1 MFLILLALCVLAVS
15 AAGLGLLAF
24 ARPTPATTRLA
35 DLSGPLGAA
44 CGCALGMA
52 GLFTDSWTDSLLW
65 TQAWGL
71 PVGSLSLGL
80 DALSRVFLL
89 PVFGLGFVCACA
101 GGISLRHTRA
111 SEHNLAAH
119 WLFYLLLVLGMA
131 VVMMARDAVLFLLA
145 WEVMSLSPFFLID
158 FNDSDRNVRDASWVY
173 LVAAHLGAVLLL
185 AFFGLLWQNAG
196 DTAFAV
202 LPLREG
208 PAVPLA
214 SVLFVLSLLGF
225 GAKAGIA
232 PMHVWLPEAHPA
244 APSHISALLSGAM
257 INAGLYGIIRSCE
270 FVAPLSAAPAWWG
283 WLALFLGLGTA
294 LMGILKALAQSNLK
308 RLLAYS
314 SVENMGL
321 MLMGVGAWLIGSH
334 SGNSWIGTL
343 GLAGAMFHMLNHS
356 AFKGL
361 LFLTAGEVLHATGT
375 VRMDLLG
382 GLQQR
387 MPLVGAAFGIGAVS
401 IACFPP
407 FNGFA
412 GEFVLALSLLDGSSL
427 PGVEQ
432 QLGLLMALVVLG
444 LVSGL
449 AAAAYAKA
457 YGITFLGAPR
467 SRCVEEAHRPRP
479 RDLWP
484 LAIPAFLCV
493 AGGLASGHC
502 FRWLISTVNA
512 PLPDP
517 AAGQQVM
524 LRVADML
531 GTVSLVGMVLLA
543 LVAALWLLRK
553 ACIAGRLR
561 REETW
566 GCGYRYGTARV
577 QYTDASFSEP
587 LGRLFGGAM
596 GLKVH
601 QELDGRYFPGKA
613 SVAISAP
620 DRLRTGLFTPLFEG
634 VEKLCNMCK
643 ILQHGKIHLYILYIL
658 ATLVALLA
666 WGLHA

>member
-35 DLSGPLGAA
+35 DLFGPLGAA

-52 GLFTDSWTDSLLW
+52 GLFTDSWTGSLLW

-71 PVGSLSLGL
+71 PVGGLSLGL

-185 AFFGLLWQNAG
+185 AFFGLLWQNSG
-196 DTAFAV
+196 DTAFAT
-202 LPLREG
+202 LALKEG
-208 PAVPLA
+208 PVVPLA

-244 APSHISALLSGAM
+244 APRHISALLSGAM

-283 WLALFLGLGTA
+283 WLTLFLGLGTA

-375 VRMDLLG
+375 VRMELLG

-449 AAAAYAKA
+449 AAATYAKA

-467 SRCVEEAHRPRP
+467 SRCVEAAHRPRP
-479 RDLWP
+479 SRPSSAWP
-484 LAIPAFLCV
+484 AVWLPATAS
-493 AGGLASGHC
+493 AGSSARSTRPCPIRWPGSRSCCAWPTCWALSRWWAWCCWPWWPPCGCCARSAS
-502 FRWLISTVNA
+502 
-512 PLPDP
+512 P
-517 AAGQQVM
+517 AACAVRRPG
-524 LRVADML
+524 
-531 GTVSLVGMVLLA
+531 
-543 LVAALWLLRK
+543 AAATSTGPR
-553 ACIAGRLR
+553 ACSTRTLPSPSRWA
-561 REETW
+561 
-566 GCGYRYGTARV
+566 
-577 QYTDASFSEP
+577 AS
-587 LGRLFGGAM
+587 
-596 GLKVH
+596 
-601 QELDGRYFPGKA
+601 
-613 SVAISAP
+613 SAAP
-620 DRLRTGLFTPLFEG
+620 W
-634 VEKLCNMCK
+634 
-643 ILQHGKIHLYILYIL
+643 
-658 ATLVALLA
+658 A
-666 WGLHA
+666 

>member
-427 PGVEQ
+427 PDVEQ

-449 AAAAYAKA
+449 AAATYAKA
-457 YGITFLGAPR
+457 YGITFLGVPR

>member
-35 DLSGPLGAA
+35 DLFGPLGAA

-52 GLFTDSWTDSLLW
+52 GLFTDSWTGSLLW

-71 PVGSLSLGL
+71 PVGGLSLGL

-185 AFFGLLWQNAG
+185 AFFGLLWQNSG
-196 DTAFAV
+196 DTAFAT
-202 LPLREG
+202 LALKEG
-208 PAVPLA
+208 PVVPLA

-283 WLALFLGLGTA
+283 WLTLFLGLGTA

-375 VRMDLLG
+375 VRMELLG

-432 QLGLLMALVVLG
+432 QLGPSVFPT
-444 LVSGL
+444 
-449 AAAAYAKA
+449 
-457 YGITFLGAPR
+457 I
-467 SRCVEEAHRPRP
+467 
-479 RDLWP
+479 P
-484 LAIPAFLCV
+484 LR
-493 AGGLASGHC
+493 AS
-502 FRWLISTVNA
+502 
-512 PLPDP
+512 
-517 AAGQQVM
+517 
-524 LRVADML
+524 
-531 GTVSLVGMVLLA
+531 
-543 LVAALWLLRK
+543 
-553 ACIAGRLR
+553 
-561 REETW
+561 
-566 GCGYRYGTARV
+566 
-577 QYTDASFSEP
+577 
-587 LGRLFGGAM
+587 
-596 GLKVH
+596 
-601 QELDGRYFPGKA
+601 
-613 SVAISAP
+613 SA
-620 DRLRTGLFTPLFEG
+620 
-634 VEKLCNMCK
+634 
-643 ILQHGKIHLYILYIL
+643 
-658 ATLVALLA
+658 
-666 WGLHA
+666 

>member
-412 GEFVLALSLLDGSSL
+412 GEFVLVLSLLDGSSL

-449 AAAAYAKA
+449 AAATYAKA
-457 YGITFLGAPR
+457 
-467 SRCVEEAHRPRP
+467 
-479 RDLWP
+479 
-484 LAIPAFLCV
+484 
-493 AGGLASGHC
+493 
-502 FRWLISTVNA
+502 
-512 PLPDP
+512 
-517 AAGQQVM
+517 
-524 LRVADML
+524 
-531 GTVSLVGMVLLA
+531 
-543 LVAALWLLRK
+543 
-553 ACIAGRLR
+553 
-561 REETW
+561 
-566 GCGYRYGTARV
+566 
-577 QYTDASFSEP
+577 
-587 LGRLFGGAM
+587 
-596 GLKVH
+596 
-601 QELDGRYFPGKA
+601 
-613 SVAISAP
+613 
-620 DRLRTGLFTPLFEG
+620 
-634 VEKLCNMCK
+634 
-643 ILQHGKIHLYILYIL
+643 
-658 ATLVALLA
+658 
-666 WGLHA
+666 

>member
-71 PVGSLSLGL
+71 PVGSLSLVL

-283 WLALFLGLGTA
+283 WLALFLGLGPA

-449 AAAAYAKA
+449 AAATYAKA
-457 YGITFLGAPR
+457 YGITFLGVPR

>member
-479 RDLWP
+479 RDLSP

>member
-35 DLSGPLGAA
+35 DLFGPLGAA

-52 GLFTDSWTDSLLW
+52 GLFTDSWTGSLLW

-196 DTAFAV
+196 DTAFAT
-202 LPLREG
+202 LALKEG
-208 PAVPLA
+208 PVVPLA

-283 WLALFLGLGTA
+283 WLTLFLGLGTA

-375 VRMDLLG
+375 VRMELLG

-412 GEFVLALSLLDGSSL
+412 GEFVLAPAHGAGGAGPGLRAGRRHLCQGLRHHL
-427 PGVEQ
+427 PGRAAQ
-432 QLGLLMALVVLG
+432 PLCGRSPPPPSPRSLAPGHPGLPLRGRRSGFRPLLPLAHQHG
-444 LVSGL
+444 QRAPARSGSRAAGHAARGRHAGHGL
-449 AAAAYAKA
+449 AGGHGAAGPGGRPVAAA
-457 YGITFLGAPR
+457 
-467 SRCVEEAHRPRP
+467 
-479 RDLWP
+479 
-484 LAIPAFLCV
+484 
-493 AGGLASGHC
+493 
-502 FRWLISTVNA
+502 
-512 PLPDP
+512 
-517 AAGQQVM
+517 Q
-524 LRVADML
+524 
-531 GTVSLVGMVLLA
+531 
-543 LVAALWLLRK
+543 
-553 ACIAGRLR
+553 
-561 REETW
+561 
-566 GCGYRYGTARV
+566 
-577 QYTDASFSEP
+577 
-587 LGRLFGGAM
+587 
-596 GLKVH
+596 
-601 QELDGRYFPGKA
+601 
-613 SVAISAP
+613 
-620 DRLRTGLFTPLFEG
+620 
-634 VEKLCNMCK
+634 
-643 ILQHGKIHLYILYIL
+643 
-658 ATLVALLA
+658 
-666 WGLHA
+666 GLHRRPPAP

>member
-35 DLSGPLGAA
+35 DLFGPLGAA

-52 GLFTDSWTDSLLW
+52 GLFTDSWTGSLLW

-71 PVGSLSLGL
+71 PVGGLSLGL

-196 DTAFAV
+196 DTAFAT
-202 LPLREG
+202 LALKEG
-208 PAVPLA
+208 PVVPLA

-283 WLALFLGLGTA
+283 WLTLFLGLGPGPEQPQA
-294 LMGILKALAQSNLK
+294 PAGLLQRGEHGPHAHGRGRLAHRQPQRQQLD
-308 RLLAYS
+308 R
-314 SVENMGL
+314 
-321 MLMGVGAWLIGSH
+321 H
-334 SGNSWIGTL
+334 SGSGRC
-343 GLAGAMFHMLNHS
+343 H
-356 AFKGL
+356 
-361 LFLTAGEVLHATGT
+361 VPHA
-375 VRMDLLG
+375 
-382 GLQQR
+382 Q
-387 MPLVGAAFGIGAVS
+387 
-401 IACFPP
+401 
-407 FNGFA
+407 
-412 GEFVLALSLLDGSSL
+412 
-427 PGVEQ
+427 
-432 QLGLLMALVVLG
+432 
-444 LVSGL
+444 
-449 AAAAYAKA
+449 
-457 YGITFLGAPR
+457 
-467 SRCVEEAHRPRP
+467 
-479 RDLWP
+479 
-484 LAIPAFLCV
+484 
-493 AGGLASGHC
+493 
-502 FRWLISTVNA
+502 
-512 PLPDP
+512 
-517 AAGQQVM
+517 
-524 LRVADML
+524 
-531 GTVSLVGMVLLA
+531 
-543 LVAALWLLRK
+543 
-553 ACIAGRLR
+553 
-561 REETW
+561 
-566 GCGYRYGTARV
+566 
-577 QYTDASFSEP
+577 P
-587 LGRLFGGAM
+587 LGFQG
-596 GLKVH
+596 
-601 QELDGRYFPGKA
+601 P
-613 SVAISAP
+613 
-620 DRLRTGLFTPLFEG
+620 
-634 VEKLCNMCK
+634 
-643 ILQHGKIHLYILYIL
+643 
-658 ATLVALLA
+658 ALP
-666 WGLHA
+666 HRR

>member
-35 DLSGPLGAA
+35 DLFGPLGAA

-52 GLFTDSWTDSLLW
+52 GLFTDSWTGSLLW

-196 DTAFAV
+196 DTAFAT
-202 LPLREG
+202 LALKEG
-208 PAVPLA
+208 PVVPLA

-283 WLALFLGLGTA
+283 WLTLFLGLGTA

-314 SVENMGL
+314 SVEHMGIL
-321 MLMGVGAWLIGSH
+321 ALAVG
-334 SGNSWIGTL
+334 
-343 GLAGAMFHMLNHS
+343 
-356 AFKGL
+356 
-361 LFLTAGEVLHATGT
+361 
-375 VRMDLLG
+375 LG
-382 GLQQR
+382 GA
-387 MPLVGAAFGIGAVS
+387 AAFGGMLHAMCHSLTKCMLFLLAGNILARYHTYSSYDVHGLRWTMPVTGALWMGGFLAIVGS
-401 IACFPP
+401 PP
-407 FNGFA
+407 FGLFVS
-412 GEFVLALSLLDGSSL
+412 EFLILKGIL
-427 PGVEQ
+427 Q
-432 QLGLLMALVVLG
+432 Q
-444 LVSGL
+444 
-449 AAAAYAKA
+449 
-457 YGITFLGAPR
+457 
-467 SRCVEEAHRPRP
+467 
-479 RDLWP
+479 
-484 LAIPAFLCV
+484 
-493 AGGLASGHC
+493 
-502 FRWLISTVNA
+502 
-512 PLPDP
+512 
-517 AAGQQVM
+517 GQW
-524 LRVADML
+524 
-531 GTVSLVGMVLLA
+531 
-543 LVAALWLLRK
+543 LVAALYMLAL
-553 ACIAGRLR
+553 AIIFVG
-561 REETW
+561 
-566 GCGYRYGTARV
+566 
-577 QYTDASFSEP
+577 
-587 LGRLFGGAM
+587 M
-596 GLKVH
+596 
-601 QELDGRYFPGKA
+601 
-613 SVAISAP
+613 SVAVLRMFQGTRPTDMPECPRESALSVLPPMALGLCVLLLGFWMP
-620 DRLRTGLFTPLFEG
+620 DG
-634 VEKLCNMCK
+634 VEKL
-643 ILQHGKIHLYILYIL
+643 LR
-658 ATLVALLA
+658 ASAALI
-666 WGLHA
+666 GG

>member
-1 MFLILLALCVLAVS
+1 
-15 AAGLGLLAF
+15 
-24 ARPTPATTRLA
+24 
-35 DLSGPLGAA
+35 
-44 CGCALGMA
+44 MA
-52 GLFTDSWTDSLLW
+52 GLFTDSWTGSLLW

-196 DTAFAV
+196 DTAFAT
-202 LPLREG
+202 LALKEG
-208 PAVPLA
+208 PVVPLA

-283 WLALFLGLGTA
+283 WLTLFLGLGTA

-375 VRMDLLG
+375 VRMELLG

-412 GEFVLALSLLDGSSL
+412 GEFVLALSLLDGST
-427 PGVEQ
+427 
-432 QLGLLMALVVLG
+432 LM
-444 LVSGL
+444 
-449 AAAAYAKA
+449 
-457 YGITFLGAPR
+457 
-467 SRCVEEAHRPRP
+467 
-479 RDLWP
+479 
-484 LAIPAFLCV
+484 
-493 AGGLASGHC
+493 
-502 FRWLISTVNA
+502 
-512 PLPDP
+512 
-517 AAGQQVM
+517 
-524 LRVADML
+524 
-531 GTVSLVGMVLLA
+531 GT
-543 LVAALWLLRK
+543 
-553 ACIAGRLR
+553 
-561 REETW
+561 
-566 GCGYRYGTARV
+566 
-577 QYTDASFSEP
+577 
-587 LGRLFGGAM
+587 
-596 GLKVH
+596 
-601 QELDGRYFPGKA
+601 
-613 SVAISAP
+613 
-620 DRLRTGLFTPLFEG
+620 
-634 VEKLCNMCK
+634 
-643 ILQHGKIHLYILYIL
+643 
-658 ATLVALLA
+658 
-666 WGLHA
+666 

>member
-173 LVAAHLGAVLLL
+173 LVAAHLGAVLFLL

-321 MLMGVGAWLIGSH
+321 MLMGVGAWLIGPGPGRCH
-334 SGNSWIGTL
+334 VPHAQPL
-343 GLAGAMFHMLNHS
+343 GLQGPALPH
-356 AFKGL
+356 
-361 LFLTAGEVLHATGT
+361 
-375 VRMDLLG
+375 R
-382 GLQQR
+382 R
-387 MPLVGAAFGIGAVS
+387 RGAARHRHGAHG
-401 IACFPP
+401 P
-407 FNGFA
+407 A
-412 GEFVLALSLLDGSSL
+412 GR
-427 PGVEQ
+427 P
-432 QLGLLMALVVLG
+432 
-444 LVSGL
+444 
-449 AAAAYAKA
+449 AAAH
-457 YGITFLGAPR
+457 AP
-467 SRCVEEAHRPRP
+467 
-479 RDLWP
+479 
-484 LAIPAFLCV
+484 
-493 AGGLASGHC
+493 GG
-502 FRWLISTVNA
+502 R
-512 PLPDP
+512 
-517 AAGQQVM
+517 
-524 LRVADML
+524 
-531 GTVSLVGMVLLA
+531 
-543 LVAALWLLRK
+543 
-553 ACIAGRLR
+553 RLR
-561 REETW
+561 HR
-566 GCGYRYGTARV
+566 R
-577 QYTDASFSEP
+577 
-587 LGRLFGGAM
+587 
-596 GLKVH
+596 
-601 QELDGRYFPGKA
+601 
-613 SVAISAP
+613 
-620 DRLRTGLFTPLFEG
+620 
-634 VEKLCNMCK
+634 
-643 ILQHGKIHLYILYIL
+643 
-658 ATLVALLA
+658 
-666 WGLHA
+666 GLHRLLPALQRLCR